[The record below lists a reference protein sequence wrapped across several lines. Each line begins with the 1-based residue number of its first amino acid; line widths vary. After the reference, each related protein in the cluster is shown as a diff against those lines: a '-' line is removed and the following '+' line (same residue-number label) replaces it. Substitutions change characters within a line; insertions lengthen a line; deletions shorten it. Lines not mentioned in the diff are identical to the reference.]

1 MVNTRFNGVRPV
13 APINAPIEES
23 ASRGR
28 GCGKCRGRARDRGR
42 VKVEENVEVV
52 DEENVGQEEEVH
64 AETTGIPPLDPV
76 LAQQIMSFLK
86 GLVGP

>member
-13 APINAPIEES
+13 APVNAPIEES

-28 GCGKCRGRARDRGR
+28 GCGKGRGRARDRGR
-42 VKVEENVEVV
+42 GRVEPTR
-52 DEENVGQEEEVH
+52 DGAPNVGQEEEVH

-86 GLVGP
+86 GMVGP